1 MSRKIPLAVGFANF
15 SGEDFALLASEDLAI
30 SPLFETTIVA
40 TTQQIPRVDVIFIYA
55 RFAASGALEQSS
67 QTVGVRQIAHEARSR
82 VLISASAI
90 PEDIAQK
97 VMKFPGPATANLIF
111 TLDRK
116 GAAFARFFCA
126 LFERMR
132 RSEDMLY
139 AWVELA
145 PQAPMDAN
153 DNPELVLLPE
163 AGAITFPP

>member
-1 MSRKIPLAVGFANF
+1 
-15 SGEDFALLASEDLAI
+15 
-30 SPLFETTIVA
+30 
-40 TTQQIPRVDVIFIYA
+40 
-55 RFAASGALEQSS
+55 
-67 QTVGVRQIAHEARSR
+67 
-82 VLISASAI
+82 
-90 PEDIAQK
+90 
-97 VMKFPGPATANLIF
+97 MKFPGPATANLIF
-111 TLDRK
+111 TLDRI

-153 DNPELVLLPE
+153 YNPELVLLPE